1 MRQPIDKTK
10 YILTFLITAIIFVVM
25 LYINNYLDQA
35 KIGDV
40 KNVQDQIALDLL
52 SSETQFDLL
61 KEASCKS
68 VTGPSTLS
76 QEINSLSTK
85 LSYLEANDQGEPSD
99 ELIYLK
105 KYYSL
110 LEIKDY
116 LLSQRLTEKCG
127 SKPISI
133 LYFYGKRSDC
143 AECKKMGDVLTYLRE
158 QYPEMR
164 IYSFDAN
171 IDLSAL
177 DTMKSIYKISNTTL
191 PAIVYND
198 DTYVGFKSIEEM
210 KNLIPTLKKI
220 DLDKAAK
227 EASDA
232 KKIKTSTSTGNL
244 AQ

>member
-10 YILTFLITAIIFVVM
+10 YILTFLITAIIFGVM
-25 LYINNYLDQA
+25 LYINNFLDQA
-35 KIGDV
+35 KISDV
-40 KNVQDQIALDLL
+40 KGVQDQIAMDLL

-68 VTGPSTLS
+68 VAGPSTLS
-76 QEINSLSTK
+76 QEINSLATK

-116 LLSQRLTEKCG
+116 LLSKRLTEKCG

-133 LYFYGKRSDC
+133 LYFYGKKSDC

-177 DTMKSIYKISNTTL
+177 QTMKSIYKISDTAL

-198 DTYVGFKSIEEM
+198 DTYVGFKTIDEM

-220 DLDKAAK
+220 DKA
-227 EASDA
+227 
-232 KKIKTSTSTGNL
+232 IKNNTNATTST
-244 AQ
+244 Q